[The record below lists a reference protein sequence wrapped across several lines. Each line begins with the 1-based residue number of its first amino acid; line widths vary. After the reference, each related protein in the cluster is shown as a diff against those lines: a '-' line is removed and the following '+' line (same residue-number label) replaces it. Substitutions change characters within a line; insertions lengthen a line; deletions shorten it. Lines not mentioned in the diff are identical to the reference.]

1 MDRTSTDPETP
12 AGTIPDPASERD
24 RLRLELERTRILL
37 DGALASVRLQGLRG
51 DGLQAGLNETR
62 HRLGQLEHSVSW
74 RVTKPI
80 RYARAL
86 AAGRLPTGYSF
97 PVAARRVADIAAE
110 EGAAGLLKR
119 ARRLLPGVPGQAFI
133 KRRLTARRARMRPPG
148 ADPTPAD
155 PYLAPIDDRAA
166 PILTP
171 MVLIVAEL
179 SIPQCAKYRVWQKQ
193 ELLRS
198 LGWRCEVV
206 SWRELDQVTT
216 ALQLCTNLI
225 FYRVPAEPPVLA
237 MIDEARRLGLD
248 PIWEVDDLI
257 FDEALYRRNSNLATL
272 DPALRAQVLAGVRL
286 YRSAMLRCGR
296 AIASTAILADS
307 MRAAR
312 IDRVQVVE
320 NALDAET
327 LSIAAG
333 LRQSRVRAPG
343 PLTIVYGSGTKTH
356 DADFVCAAPAI
367 LSLLRRHP
375 TVRLRIVG
383 ELTLPESF
391 ESVESQI
398 DEIPGTDYRGYL
410 GLLSEADIAIAPLED
425 TLFNDAKSNIKFQEA
440 AILAIPSVCSP
451 RQTFRDIVVD
461 DHNGLLAADPAAWE
475 RALERLI
482 QDPALRCRLG
492 EQALADVLDRYAP
505 ERIARNQVAPLFG
518 LPPERRAAPLR
529 ILSANIFFAPQSFGG
544 ATIVAQEMAARLHA
558 TPGVE
563 VCVFASRPPI
573 AERPPSLLRYDWNG
587 IPVFATSLS
596 ASSDQVVQ
604 LDNPAITATFAQV
617 LDALRPDVVH
627 AHSIQGFG
635 ASILRLCQER
645 GIPTVITLHD
655 AWWLCDRQFMVRGDN
670 RYCFQTRIDLK
681 VCQNCLPHAR
691 HLDARM
697 RIMLGVLRN
706 AALLLSPSESHRRL
720 YLANGLDQTRL
731 VVNRNGIRKPSR
743 PRTPRRPG
751 APLRFGFVGGNE
763 PIKGFHLIR
772 SVFEAL
778 DTDRWELIL
787 VDNTLNLGFRSI
799 DVSRWEVQGTI
810 TVIPAY
816 NQAGLDSF
824 FDGIDV
830 LLFPSQWKES
840 FGLTVR
846 EALARDVWV
855 IATEGGGQAEEIR
868 DGVNGS
874 LIRLDG
880 RADGLA
886 SAVAAL
892 LEAPERFDGYV
903 NIHAGSLASYDDQA
917 AELLSLV
924 RSVIAPAATASP
936 PADRC

>member
-1 MDRTSTDPETP
+1 MDLMPTDSDAAPDVQEET
-12 AGTIPDPASERD
+12 E
-24 RLRLELERTRILL
+24 RLRAELERTRILL
-37 DGALASVRLQGLRG
+37 DGTRASLRLQGMRG
-51 DGLQAGLNETR
+51 DGLQAGLNEAR

-74 RVTKPI
+74 RLTTPI

-86 AAGRLPTGYSF
+86 AAGRLPTGQSF
-97 PVAARRVADIAAE
+97 PVAARRIAEIASE

-119 ARRLLPGVPGQAFI
+119 ARRMVPDVPGSGI
-133 KRRLTARRARMRPPG
+133 VRRRLARRLVTRGAAGRPDQ
-148 ADPTPAD
+148 AATDQSD
-155 PYLAPIDDRAA
+155 PYLAPIDDTPPLLA
-166 PILTP
+166 P

-198 LGWRCEVV
+198 LGWRCEVL
-206 SWRELDQVTT
+206 SWRELDQVATSI
-216 ALQLCTNLI
+216 QLCTQLI
-225 FYRVPAEPPVLA
+225 FYRVPAEKPVLA

-272 DPALRAQVLAGVRL
+272 SPALRDQVLAGVRL
-286 YRSAMLRCGR
+286 YRQAMLACGR
-296 AIASTAILADS
+296 AIASTSTLADC
-307 MRAAR
+307 MREAGVA
-312 IDRVQVVE
+312 RVQVVE

-333 LRQSRVRAPG
+333 LREQRTLRSG
-343 PLTIVYGSGTKTH
+343 PPTIVYGSGTKTH
-356 DADFVCAAPAI
+356 DADFACAAPAI
-367 LSLLRRHP
+367 LALLRRYP
-375 TVRLRIVG
+375 ALRLRIVG
-383 ELTLPESF
+383 DLTLPESF
-391 ESVESQI
+391 ESVEQQI
-398 DEIPGTDYRGYL
+398 DEIPGTDYRSYL
-410 GLLSEADIAIAPLED
+410 RLLSEADIAIAPLED

-451 RQTFRDIVVD
+451 RRTFRDIVED
-461 DHNGLLAADPAAWE
+461 GANGLLATDVQAWE
-475 RALERLI
+475 RALDRLI
-482 QDPALRCRLG
+482 QDPSLRRRLG
-492 EQALADVLDRYAP
+492 ERALADMLDRYAP
-505 ERIARNQVAPLFG
+505 ERIAQDQVALLFG
-518 LPPERRAAPLR
+518 PPPERRVPALR

-558 TPGVE
+558 SDGVE
-563 VCVFASRPPI
+563 VCVFTSRPAI
-573 AERPPSLLRYDWNG
+573 ADRPPSLLRYDTNG
-587 IPVFATSLS
+587 IPVFATTLS
-596 ASSDQVVQ
+596 ASGDQVVQ
-604 LDNPAITATFAQV
+604 LDNPAITATFGQV

-670 RYCFQTRIDLK
+670 RYCFQTTIDLK

-691 HLDARM
+691 HLEDRM

-706 AALLLSPSESHRRL
+706 ASLLLSPSESHRRL
-720 YLANGLDQTRL
+720 YLANGLPPQTLR
-731 VVNRNGIRKPSR
+731 VNRNGIRMPSA

-751 APLRFGFVGGNE
+751 AKLRFGYVGGNE

-772 SVFEAL
+772 KVFEAL
-778 DTDRWELIL
+778 EHDRWELVL

-799 DVSRWEVQGTI
+799 DVSAWDVRGAISV
-810 TVIPAY
+810 VPAY
-816 NQAGLDSF
+816 SQSGLDAF
-824 FDGIDV
+824 FDGIDI

-868 DGVNGS
+868 DGENGT
-874 LIRLDG
+874 LIPLDG
-880 RADGLA
+880 RAEPLRR
-886 SAVAAL
+886 AVVDL
-892 LEAPERFDGYV
+892 LEDPDRFDAYR
-903 NIHAGSLASYDDQA
+903 NIHARTLASYDDQA
-917 AELLSLV
+917 VELLAMIRTV
-924 RSVIAPAATASP
+924 TGAAPTAPP
-936 PADRC
+936 PAGRN